1 MVELSHMKDI
11 IKNWEMEHPYLF
23 SFILSTMFT
32 IFVLFYTPSITF
44 DEESIEQS
52 DRIHFINIEE
62 VYVPQRVTKKE
73 ISENTDQPTDYS
85 NVERAVGTAVEN
97 TAVDLAFMPNIAPP
111 HPVGKLKKRY
121 PEEARQM
128 DVEATV
134 NVQLLI
140 SENGRVKK
148 VNVLGIRLS
157 KSLPADKQ
165 KELIKKF
172 ARETVLILNGAAFTP
187 PIINGKK
194 VSVKYEMPLRFRLED

>member
-1 MVELSHMKDI
+1 MKDI
-11 IKNWEMEHPYLF
+11 VKNWEMEHPYIF
-23 SFILSTMFT
+23 SFILSSMFT
-32 IFVLFYTPSITF
+32 VFVLFYTPSITF

-73 ISENTDQPTDYS
+73 ITENSDQSTDYS
-85 NVERAVGTAVEN
+85 NVERAVGTADEN

-157 KSLPADKQ
+157 KPLPPEKQ
-165 KELIKKF
+165 NELTKKF
-172 ARETVLILNGAAFTP
+172 TRETVLILNGAAFTP

>member
-1 MVELSHMKDI
+1 MVELSHMKDM

-23 SFILSTMFT
+23 SFLLSSIFT

-62 VYVPQRVTKKE
+62 EYVPQRVTKKE
-73 ISENTDQPTDYS
+73 ITENRDQSTDYS
-85 NVERAVGTAVEN
+85 NVERAVGTADEN

-140 SENGRVKK
+140 SENGTVKQ

-157 KSLPADKQ
+157 KPLPAEKQ
-165 KELIKKF
+165 KELTSKF
-172 ARETVLILNGAAFTP
+172 ARETLLILNGAAFTP
-187 PIINGKK
+187 PVINGKK